1 MSNIAN
7 VVGAVIGLAAIN
19 RLLDRNGKVAPTAAP
34 KPLIKQG
41 FVTGPAAGSQD
52 FTLIKPMVQIT
63 PGQLAAF
70 TPQTPAQQAFTRERI
85 TAPSGTPEQ
94 ARMLIESG
102 AIRQGK
108 VTPLG
113 YRPGETT
120 DDLLRRLFNNPS
132 TK

>member
-19 RLLDRNGKVAPTAAP
+19 RLLDRTDKVTPAAAP
-34 KPLIKQG
+34 KPLIKTG
-41 FVTGPAAGSQD
+41 FVTGPAAGNQD

-63 PGQLAAF
+63 PEQIAAF
-70 TPQTPAQQAFTRERI
+70 KPQTPEQAALTRERI

-108 VTPLG
+108 VIPLG
-113 YRPGETT
+113 FRQGETA
-120 DDLLRRLFNNPS
+120 DDLIRRIYGN
-132 TK
+132 K